1 MDAGKETLIKRWLA
15 KAERDLRTAQTML
28 TVGDPPTDIICFH
41 AQQAFEKA
49 LKAFLV
55 FADQHVE
62 RTHDLT
68 RLVECCLRQSPGFA
82 QLQSPARA
90 LTDYA
95 VSARYPD
102 DLREIPLGEA
112 QEAVGY
118 ASTALAFVRDRLGLP
133 AQPK

>member
-1 MDAGKETLIKRWLA
+1 MDAGERAPILRWLA
-15 KAERDLRTAQTML
+15 KAEHDLRTAQTML
-28 TVGDPPTDIICFH
+28 GVGDPPTDIVCFH
-41 AQQAFEKA
+41 AQQTFEKA

-55 FADQHVE
+55 SCDQHVD

-68 RLVECCLRQSPGFA
+68 RLLECCLEKSPDFA
-82 QLQSPARA
+82 QLRSPARA

-112 QEAVGY
+112 QEAVAY
-118 ASTALAFVRDRLGLP
+118 ASAALAFVRGKLGLP